1 MTENQKPAFAGPE
14 AGSENQPSSKPYA
27 APVLRVY
34 GTVGK
39 LTQAGGTLGAEGQ
52 SGKGSYS
59 GSDPVLKESV
69 VRVGTHPL
77 GFGLY
82 LFDYKPPYR
91 DAWGHGRQFGVMAD
105 EVEAVMP
112 EAISVA
118 ADGYRMVDYRM
129 LAITR
134 PALNA

>member
-1 MTENQKPAFAGPE
+1 MTEKKKVAFTDPQ
-14 AGSENQPSSKPYA
+14 AGSEEPLSRKPYA

-39 LTQAGGTLGAEGQ
+39 LTQSGGTAGAEGG
-52 SGKGSYS
+52 SGKGFS

-82 LFDYKPPYR
+82 LFDYRPPYR

-129 LAITR
+129 LGITR
-134 PALNA
+134 PAPNA